1 MTWLRALAAAGLSV
15 LMPGAGHALIR
26 DWLRTLVFAGLYLS
40 AIVIFLPSIEQIT
53 AIESVGEGMELVG
66 DEIDTM
72 GQFVLSFIVLFAAID
87 ATFRAMGFPPGSS
100 NESVDGPSC
109 PECGKELDED
119 LTFCHWCTTR
129 LEPVEPE
136 EEDSNAAGETGSEA
150 EPVEAKR

>member
-40 AIVIFLPSIEQIT
+40 AIVIFLPSIDQVT
-53 AIESVGEGMELVG
+53 AIGSVGEGMELVA

-87 ATFRAMGFPPGSS
+87 ATFRAMGLPPGAS
-100 NESVDGPSC
+100 NESADGPTC

-129 LEPVEPE
+129 LEPIEPDE
-136 EEDSNAAGETGSEA
+136 IESDSAGETESDV
-150 EPVEAKR
+150 EPVEANR